1 MIAQPLTKLVV
12 ICSFWLIAFAQGES
26 LYVAGKGGIYA
37 FQLDD
42 SDGTLSPAKLV
53 AAVSAPSY
61 LAFHPEQPFLYCTN
75 NDGDKKTKS
84 SSHLLSF
91 LVTEE
96 ELIELSS
103 VETGGT
109 TSAFVEVDK
118 RGRFAFVAN
127 YRWGSIAGFQLEPDG
142 RIGLPTVFVQH
153 EGASTHP
160 TRQTEPHP
168 HAVRM
173 SPDNRFAYVPD
184 LGTDDVFIYQVNHF
198 DGSLSSAI
206 EPWSKAGQ
214 GSGPRHMDFH
224 PRVDVAYVINEL
236 DSTVSVFTRNPDLGA
251 LVASQT
257 LSTLP
262 QGYDGPNACAHIQ
275 VHPNG
280 KWVYGSNR
288 GHNSI
293 VVYETTSNGFLSW
306 VDQHKTGSAPR
317 HFAISPSGNWLIA
330 GNKGDSTLTVFRINP
345 RTGQL
350 VSTEETPTPV
360 PSPSCLAFSPSH

>member
-1 MIAQPLTKLVV
+1 MIAQPLTKLVIV
-12 ICSFWLIAFAQGES
+12 CSFWLIAFAHSES

-37 FQLDD
+37 LEFDD
-42 SDGTLSPAKLV
+42 SDGSLSPITKV
-53 AAVSAPSY
+53 ADVMAPSY
-61 LAFHPEQPFLYCTN
+61 FAFHPEQPFLYCTN
-75 NDGDKKTKS
+75 NDGDKGSKT
-84 SSHLLSF
+84 SSHLVSF
-91 LVTEE
+91 LVTDD

-109 TSAFVEVDK
+109 TSAFVEVDQ

-127 YRWGSIAGFQLEPDG
+127 YLGGSIAGFQIEPDG
-142 RIGLPTVFVQH
+142 RIGLPTIFVQH
-153 EGASTHP
+153 EGSSTHP

-184 LGTDDVFIYQVNHF
+184 LGTDDIFIYQVNHF

-236 DSTVSVFTRNPDLGA
+236 DSTVSVFSRNPDLGA
-251 LVASQT
+251 LVAGQT

-262 QGYDGPNACAHIQ
+262 KDYQGPNACAHIQ

-288 GHNSI
+288 GHDSI

-306 VDQHKTGSAPR
+306 VDQSKTGKTPR
-317 HFAISPSGNWLIA
+317 HFTISPSGDWLIV
-330 GNKGDSTLTVFRINP
+330 GNQADDTLSVFRINP

-350 VSTEETPTPV
+350 APTKQTDIAV
-360 PSPSCLAFSPSH
+360 PSPSCLKFSN